1 MEDSPAPAFTILI
14 VDDNPNNLELLSDV
28 LTGERWEILVSMD
41 GKSAI
46 EQAEYAKPDLILLDV
61 MMPKMDGFETCLQL
75 KYSEETKDIPVIF
88 MTALSETVDKVKGLS
103 IGAVDYITKP
113 FQSQELLARVK
124 VHLQLR
130 SLTKEL
136 SKQNTVLSDTLE
148 NLRATQS
155 QLVESEKMAALGSL
169 VAGVAHEVNTPI
181 GIGVT
186 AASLLDEKLNQIIEI
201 YQEGSLKRSEL
212 ENFLETAQQ
221 SSTIILSNL
230 DRAANLIQSFKQ
242 VAVDRA
248 SESQRKFQLKAYIHE
263 VLHSLQPKLKSTQHQ
278 VIVRDFPEVE
288 LNSYPGA
295 FAQILT
301 NLVLNSLIHAYEPED
316 AGTIA
321 ITLQQESDRVILE
334 YTDDGRG
341 ISPENLSQ
349 IFDPFFT
356 TKRGRGGTGLGLHI
370 IYNLVTQKLQ
380 GTIECE
386 SEEGVGTKFTIELPL
401 NLDTQSAI

>member
-1 MEDSPAPAFTILI
+1 M
-14 VDDNPNNLELLSDV
+14 
-28 LTGERWEILVSMD
+28 GEKWEILVSMD

-61 MMPKMDGFETCLQL
+61 MMPKMDGFETCIQL
-75 KYSEETKDIPVIF
+75 KSKEETRDIPVIF

-130 SLTKEL
+130 SLTQTL
-136 SKQNTVLSDTLE
+136 SKQNTVLSDTLA
-148 NLRATQS
+148 NLRAAQKK
-155 QLVESEKMAALGSL
+155 LVESEKMAALGSL

-186 AASLLDEKLNQIIEI
+186 AASLLDAKLEAILES
-201 YQEGSLKRSEL
+201 YQQGALKRSEL
-212 ENFLETAQQ
+212 EKFFDTAKQ

-230 DRAANLIQSFKQ
+230 ERAANLIQSFKQ

-248 SESQRKFQLKAYIHE
+248 SESQRKFKLKAYIHE
-263 VLHSLQPKLKSTQHQ
+263 ILHSLQPKLKATQHQ
-278 VIVRDFPEVE
+278 VRVLGSEAIE

-295 FAQILT
+295 IAQIFI
-301 NLVLNSLIHAYEPED
+301 NLVLNSIIHAYEPNDVGEM
-316 AGTIA
+316 TIELK
-321 ITLQQESDRVILE
+321 TEGDRIFLE

-341 ISPENLSQ
+341 ISKTNLSQ

-356 TKRGRGGTGLGLHI
+356 TKRGKGGTGLGLHI

-386 SEEGVGTKFTIELPL
+386 SEEGVGTKFIIKLP
-401 NLDTQSAI
+401 QEMQA